1 MAVKKPVL
9 AVIFGLP
16 GTGKT
21 TMARIL
27 SKALEFKHLN
37 TDKVRAAL
45 GMRDRYTEKDKAV
58 VYKRLLKQAEAHLRD
73 GEDLVVD
80 GTFSREVYRDS
91 LRQIALRTGAVLKWI
106 QTMASEEAVRARVG
120 KERPY
125 SQADFE
131 VYRKIRD
138 EFDTLKEAG
147 LEEVCLEV
155 WTDRQSQ
162 GKSLDQMRQFL
173 ST

>member
-1 MAVKKPVL
+1 MVVKKPVL

-27 SKALEFKHLN
+27 SDALKARHLN
-37 TDKVRAAL
+37 TDMVRATL
-45 GMRDRYTEKDKAV
+45 GMRDRYKEEDKAV
-58 VYKRLLKQAEAHLRD
+58 VYGNLLEQAEAHLMN

-80 GTFSREVYRDS
+80 GTFSREAYRDS
-91 LRQIALRTGAVLKWI
+91 MRQIALRTGAILKWI
-106 QTMASEEAVRARVG
+106 RTMASEEAVRTRVS
-120 KERPY
+120 KDRPY

-131 VYRKIRD
+131 VYEKIRD
-138 EFDTLKEAG
+138 EFES
-147 LEEVCLEV
+147 LEETDLEV

-162 GKSLDQMRQFL
+162 GESLEQMLQFL
-173 ST
+173 SV